1 MGKKRITKD
10 SVVEKLRNY
19 NFSFKPVLWTCLK
32 DYSKEKFLKDLMAGI
47 IVGIVALPLAIAF
60 GIASGVSPEKGLITA
75 IIGGFIV
82 SFLGGSTVQVGG
94 PTGAFIVIVYG
105 IIQTY
110 GPEGLAV
117 ATLMAGVLLVLMGV
131 FKLGSVIKFIPY
143 PIVVGFTSGIA
154 VTIFSTQIKD
164 LFGMQIENVP
174 ADFISKWGM
183 YATHIGTTSILSL
196 VIGLLSIAI
205 IVYTPKLTKK
215 IPGSLVAIIV
225 MTVVVYFYRR
235 FTGDMSVETIGDRFT
250 LTASLPAPEKL
261 SLSAGTITQLLSPA
275 FTIAMLGAIESLLSA
290 TVADGVMGTKHN
302 SNTELIAQGAA
313 NIIVPIFGGIPVT
326 GAIARTMANINNG
339 GKTPVAGIIH
349 AVVLLLILLFLGPLT
364 THIPMAC
371 LAGVLVIVAYNMSEW
386 RTFLSLLKNPKSD
399 VAVLLTTF
407 FLTVFFDLTVAIQL
421 GLLLAMFLFMRRVI
435 ETSRISVLRDEV
447 DLSHE
452 SDVHGK
458 EEVLVLPEGVEVYEI
473 DGPFFFGIA
482 SKFDEKAKQLG
493 GKPKVRIIRMRKVPF
508 MDSTGLHNLQNFYRM
523 SNKEGIRIVLSGV
536 NKKVHQVMDKSGF
549 SDTIGQD
556 NICSHIDFALE
567 RANEL
572 LVLPEEIKRK
582 KEKRDKKVKI

>member
-1 MGKKRITKD
+1 
-10 SVVEKLRNY
+10 
-19 NFSFKPVLWTCLK
+19 
-32 DYSKEKFLKDLMAGI
+32 
-47 IVGIVALPLAIAF
+47 
-60 GIASGVSPEKGLITA
+60 
-75 IIGGFIV
+75 
-82 SFLGGSTVQVGG
+82 
-94 PTGAFIVIVYG
+94 
-105 IIQTY
+105 
-110 GPEGLAV
+110 
-117 ATLMAGVLLVLMGV
+117 
-131 FKLGSVIKFIPY
+131 
-143 PIVVGFTSGIA
+143 
-154 VTIFSTQIKD
+154 
-164 LFGMQIENVP
+164 
-174 ADFISKWGM
+174 
-183 YATHIGTTSILSL
+183 
-196 VIGLLSIAI
+196 
-205 IVYTPKLTKK
+205 
-215 IPGSLVAIIV
+215 
-225 MTVVVYFYRR
+225 
-235 FTGDMSVETIGDRFT
+235 
-250 LTASLPAPEKL
+250 
-261 SLSAGTITQLLSPA
+261 
-275 FTIAMLGAIESLLSA
+275 
-290 TVADGVMGTKHN
+290 
-302 SNTELIAQGAA
+302 
-313 NIIVPIFGGIPVT
+313 
-326 GAIARTMANINNG
+326 
-339 GKTPVAGIIH
+339 
-349 AVVLLLILLFLGPLT
+349 
-364 THIPMAC
+364 
-371 LAGVLVIVAYNMSEW
+371 MSEW

-523 SNKEGIRIVLSGV
+523 SNKEGIQIVLSGV